1 MTGVADK
8 LADIAAGA
16 EPPAIDDGQ
25 TRRLVDRALGLA
37 AIQPHARTSIR
48 WAVAFAAMAAAA
60 VVIVIA
66 TRDRASTDELH
77 LTLPT
82 GDRLVSAPGAD
93 FAVERLEPG
102 NRELRLHRGA
112 VRFEV
117 AHVVSGQRFRVAT
130 DDLVV
135 TAKGTVFSVDTDATG
150 SRVRVL
156 EGVVEIEQ
164 GTQSQLLAAGG
175 EFDSRTA
182 PSERAVVATSS
193 SSSAVSPTTAPS
205 STASAPPSG
214 SSSTNMASPPATT
227 GASSSTASTSPP
239 PVAPIPPSPTTAPSP
254 APPLTPESLDAM
266 FTAARAD
273 LVSGKLTDALA
284 IAKRVAA
291 RGPLTGPWWQLS
303 GDALRGLGRFA
314 EAANAFDAAAEA
326 LTGGEHVE
334 AGYSA
339 AYVRFHDLHDART
352 ALASLDLATT
362 DGSQLE
368 ERGLGLRAQIL
379 VDLGRR
385 AEARDVATR
394 YLQRFSKADL
404 ASYMRSLAR

>member
-1 MTGVADK
+1 MTGLADK

-25 TRRLVDRALGLA
+25 TRRIVDRALGLA
-37 AIQPHARTSIR
+37 AVQPRARTSIR
-48 WAVAFAAMAAAA
+48 WAVAIAAMAAAA
-60 VVIVIA
+60 AVIVIA
-66 TRDRASTDELH
+66 TRDRASTDELR

-102 NRELRLHRGA
+102 NRELRLHRGT

-117 AHVVSGQRFRVAT
+117 AHVVAGQRFRVAT

-164 GTQSQLLAAGG
+164 GSQSQLLAAGG
-175 EFDSRTA
+175 EFDSRATA
-182 PSERAVVATSS
+182 RSPVVIATTTS
-193 SSSAVSPTTAPS
+193 SPTTPATPTSPVPPPTPS
-205 STASAPPSG
+205 SSNG
-214 SSSTNMASPPATT
+214 SSSGSLPTTTTPPSSPTPAPL
-227 GASSSTASTSPP
+227 STSSPSISP
-239 PVAPIPPSPTTAPSP
+239 SAPDT
-254 APPLTPESLDAM
+254 LDAM
-266 FTAARAD
+266 FTAARGD
-273 LVSGKLTDALA
+273 LAAGNLTDALVLVKHA
-284 IAKRVAA
+284 AA
-291 RGPLTGPWWQLS
+291 RGSLTGPWWQLQA
-303 GDALRGLGRFA
+303 DALRGLGRFA

-326 LTGGEHVE
+326 LSGGEHVE

-352 ALASLDLATT
+352 ALASLELAKT
-362 DGSQLE
+362 DGSALE

-385 AEARDVATR
+385 AEARAVATR
-394 YLQRFSKADL
+394 YLRQFPKADL
-404 ASYMRSLAR
+404 ASYMRSLIR